1 MTLAEIEIYDCRTLR
16 MMLVL
21 RSLPLTAT
29 ILDVKFEITRKKP
42 GFAVESQSLRL
53 QSTGGK
59 NLSDECQLDTLPKI
73 DGRIQLYVKDLGP
86 QIQWK
91 TVFLLEYIGPLI
103 VYPMFFFRLPL
114 IYEYQYI
121 NQIPTSWVVRLAL
134 GCWTLHYVKRVCE
147 TLYVHRFSHST
158 MPLRN
163 LFKNCAYYWGFAAFV
178 GFHVNHPFYTEPKA
192 AIAMIGLVGFLLA
205 ELGNYS
211 IHAALSNL
219 RPAWAL
225 NLTLEICHAGSK
237 ERKIPMPT
245 ENPFTLLF
253 NLVSV
258 PNYTYE
264 IIAWFC
270 FSVMTQ
276 CLPALLFTILGAIQ
290 MTIWACAK
298 QKAYKREFPHY
309 PAERKAIIPFLI

>member
-1 MTLAEIEIYDCRTLR
+1 MSFAEIEIYDCRTLR

-21 RSLPLTAT
+21 RNLPETAT
-29 ILDVKFEITRKKP
+29 ILDVKHEVTRKKP

-59 NLSDECQLDTLPKI
+59 NLSDECKLDTLPKI

-86 QIQWK
+86 QVQWK

-103 VYPMFFFRLPL
+103 VYPIFFFRLPF
-114 IYEYQYI
+114 IYEYRFT
-121 NQIPTSWVVRLAL
+121 NQIPTSWIVRLAL
-134 GCWTLHYVKRVCE
+134 GCWTLHYLKRVCE
-147 TLYVHRFSHST
+147 TLYVHKFSHST

-178 GFHVNHPFYTEPKA
+178 GYHVNHPFYTEPKA
-192 AIAMIGLVGFLLA
+192 AVALIGLVGFLLA

-219 RPAWAL
+219 RPV
-225 NLTLEICHAGSK
+225 GSK

-270 FSVMTQ
+270 FSMMTQ

-298 QKAYKREFPHY
+298 QKAYKREFPCY